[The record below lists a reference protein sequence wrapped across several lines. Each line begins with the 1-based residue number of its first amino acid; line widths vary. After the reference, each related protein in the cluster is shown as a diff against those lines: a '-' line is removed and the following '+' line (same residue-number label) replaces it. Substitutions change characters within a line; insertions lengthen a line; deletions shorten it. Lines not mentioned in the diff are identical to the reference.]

1 MYPLQVLTTFNDYKL
16 VVSENRE
23 NELISYGS
31 GQNWINN
38 VDGTKAGLRLASAQP
53 GA

>member
-1 MYPLQVLTTFNDYKL
+1 MYPLQVLTAFNDYKL

-23 NELISYGS
+23 NKLTSYGL
-31 GQNWINN
+31 GRDWINN
-38 VDGTKAGLRLASAQP
+38 VNGTKAGLRLASAQP

>member
-1 MYPLQVLTTFNDYKL
+1 MYLLLVLTTFNDDKL

-23 NELISYGS
+23 NKLTSS
-31 GQNWINN
+31 GLGRDWINN
-38 VDGTKAGLRLASAQP
+38 VNGTKAGLRLASPQP